1 MELRVLLLL
10 PLCFPGLQAQA
21 LDAEESRPEGSTLYI
36 QCPYTAHSYHW
47 QQKAWCLLR
56 DGKCDPLVETTY
68 QRQYPNTTRAR
79 KGRVSI
85 EDDRTNRTVSITMT
99 NLQAEDSGTYYC
111 TYYDYRHGYL
121 PLKKISLNVFKELH
135 KSELDSLSVQCK
147 YSAMAH
153 STDQKAWCR
162 RQGQDECIFVVRN
175 NYPSTRHNSRA
186 LEGRVSI
193 QDDTQKR
200 TVTITMKK
208 LQAQDTGV
216 YWCAFYSHLYFTRI
230 TEVKLSVSKRTQQYT
245 AEESGNVSVQ
255 CRYSAPDYGAVSK
268 AWCKEGASK
277 ECTVLV
283 NTDLKP
289 SGYLGTPQQGRVT
302 IQDDTQQGT
311 VTITMQ
317 QLQAQ
322 DSGVYWCALN
332 ERPRL
337 LRMAEVTLSVSEV
350 SAGTTLSGTGG
361 TSQSTPSDN
370 TPPPRLQIILQLVI
384 GIVTSKILAI
394 VILVFLI
401 GRRKRNSTVKAS
413 RADILNGTRWAAPSN
428 APSLG
433 LRTAMELRVLLLLP
447 LCFPGLQAQAL
458 DAEES
463 RPEGSTLYIQ
473 CPYTAHSYYWQQKAW
488 CLLRDGKC
496 DPLVETT
503 YQRQYP
509 NTTRARKGR
518 VSIEDDRT
526 NRTVSITM
534 TNLQAEDSG
543 TYCCTYYDYRHG
555 YLPLK
560 MISLNVFKELHK
572 SELDS
577 LSVQC
582 KYSAMAHSTDQK
594 AWCRRQG
601 QDECE
606 FVVRNNYPS
615 TRHNSRALEG
625 RVSIQDDTQKRTVT
639 ITMKKLQAQD
649 TGVYW
654 CAFYSHLYF
663 TRITE
668 VKLSVSK
675 RTQQYTAE
683 ESGNVSVQ
691 CRYSAPDYGAVSKAW
706 CKEGASKEC
715 TVLVNTDL
723 KPSGY
728 LGTPQQG
735 RVTIQDDTQQGTV
748 TITMQQ
754 LQAQDSG
761 VYWCAL
767 NERPRL
773 LRMAEVTL
781 SVSEVSAGTTLSGT
795 GGTSQSTPS
804 DNTPAPSLNV
814 NAFIILSGV
823 LSILFILALISM
835 ITLCV
840 RRRKQLKRRGT
851 SQAEDTYE
859 KPEDIAQFDSTE
871 RMESPKDDSK
881 DLKYVTLNF
890 KSQLSPEDPLYCN
903 VEPNQTHRKPKD
915 ENVEYAV
922 VAFKQLPTNDKG

>member
-1 MELRVLLLL
+1 MELLLRQG
-10 PLCFPGLQAQA
+10 PLCQSSCSAQQGPTYGAGNRRGEAVQKARGAQLIFTGLQAQA

-230 TEVKLSVSKRTQQYT
+230 TEVKLSVSKSEYLPAAQCGCWQISAPPPLLVLPPVLHHTTEEASAAAAQLTPMSLCLPVSLADTLAAAPWACGAEAQAWPFTLCLLPAETQRSFPCAPTNGATLINCFPQGRSRGSRSSFPSSALGWPPLGAAGDLPAARHCPCSGPAAATPPWSLPPRPYGLSAWTQQYT

-370 TPPPRLQIILQLVI
+370 TPPPR
-384 GIVTSKILAI
+384 
-394 VILVFLI
+394 
-401 GRRKRNSTVKAS
+401 
-413 RADILNGTRWAAPSN
+413 
-428 APSLG
+428 
-433 LRTAMELRVLLLLP
+433 
-447 LCFPGLQAQAL
+447 
-458 DAEES
+458 
-463 RPEGSTLYIQ
+463 
-473 CPYTAHSYYWQQKAW
+473 
-488 CLLRDGKC
+488 
-496 DPLVETT
+496 
-503 YQRQYP
+503 
-509 NTTRARKGR
+509 
-518 VSIEDDRT
+518 
-526 NRTVSITM
+526 
-534 TNLQAEDSG
+534 
-543 TYCCTYYDYRHG
+543 
-555 YLPLK
+555 
-560 MISLNVFKELHK
+560 
-572 SELDS
+572 
-577 LSVQC
+577 
-582 KYSAMAHSTDQK
+582 
-594 AWCRRQG
+594 
-601 QDECE
+601 
-606 FVVRNNYPS
+606 
-615 TRHNSRALEG
+615 
-625 RVSIQDDTQKRTVT
+625 
-639 ITMKKLQAQD
+639 
-649 TGVYW
+649 
-654 CAFYSHLYF
+654 
-663 TRITE
+663 
-668 VKLSVSK
+668 
-675 RTQQYTAE
+675 
-683 ESGNVSVQ
+683 
-691 CRYSAPDYGAVSKAW
+691 
-706 CKEGASKEC
+706 
-715 TVLVNTDL
+715 
-723 KPSGY
+723 
-728 LGTPQQG
+728 
-735 RVTIQDDTQQGTV
+735 
-748 TITMQQ
+748 
-754 LQAQDSG
+754 
-761 VYWCAL
+761 
-767 NERPRL
+767 
-773 LRMAEVTL
+773 
-781 SVSEVSAGTTLSGT
+781 
-795 GGTSQSTPS
+795 
-804 DNTPAPSLNV
+804 
-814 NAFIILSGV
+814 
-823 LSILFILALISM
+823 
-835 ITLCV
+835 
-840 RRRKQLKRRGT
+840 
-851 SQAEDTYE
+851 
-859 KPEDIAQFDSTE
+859 
-871 RMESPKDDSK
+871 
-881 DLKYVTLNF
+881 
-890 KSQLSPEDPLYCN
+890 
-903 VEPNQTHRKPKD
+903 
-915 ENVEYAV
+915 
-922 VAFKQLPTNDKG
+922 